1 MNCQECEKN
10 IWINAELSEAER
22 SQVENHT
29 QTCSDCRRRYEE
41 MVAVSQILKQAT
53 PIIPELKN
61 AAALTSRIM
70 DELPPKNQ
78 SWRAL
83 FLSSLDNT
91 WVQNS
96 LRFVSMVLVVLFV
109 WESNPDSN
117 QLTKHFPRGKT
128 VVLNSIAFIK
138 KYDEI
143 RSTPKK
149 VTFYQRYQKV
159 KKSHI

>member
-10 IWINAELSEAER
+10 SWIYAELSEAER
-22 SQVENHT
+22 SQLGNHI
-29 QTCSDCRRRYEE
+29 QTCSDCRRRYQE
-41 MVAVSQILKQAT
+41 MVVVSQILKQAT
-53 PIIPELKN
+53 PIVPELKN

-83 FLSSLDNT
+83 FLSSFDNT

-96 LRFVSMVLVVLFV
+96 LRLASMVLVILFV

-117 QLTKHFPRGKT
+117 QLTKHFPGGKT
-128 VVLNSIAFIK
+128 VVLNSIAFVR
-138 KYDEI
+138 KYDEL
-143 RSTPKK
+143 RGAPKR
-149 VTFYQRYQKV
+149 VTFYQRYQKA